1 MVAYRVASV
10 LAITVAA
17 SLRLIPL
24 AARIAVLLALSVG
37 LFPTPA
43 RAFLDPPYIT
53 PANPTVDA
61 PISVNVYGGECDLLD
76 YGIVWPPPV
85 TQEGSKITIL
95 FTGSHH
101 TDPEWC
107 IFGVGTA
114 TYPVGTYPAGT
125 YVLHVERRYASVTG
139 VWIQETL
146 GIIPFTVTGPMPAPQ
161 TEAAPAL
168 GIVGFY
174 VLLIGLMVVSTRHL
188 PWKRSQRR

>member
-1 MVAYRVASV
+1 MVACRVAPTLASPRRLIR
-10 LAITVAA
+10 LAI
-17 SLRLIPL
+17 
-24 AARIAVLLALSVG
+24 RIAALLALSVG
-37 LFPTPA
+37 LYPAPA

-53 PANPTVDA
+53 PANPSVGT

-114 TYPVGTYPAGT
+114 TYPVGTYPAGS

-139 VWIQETL
+139 VWIHEIL
-146 GIIPFTVTGPMPAPQ
+146 GIIPFTVTGPIPAQ

-168 GIVGFY
+168 GVVGVC
-174 VLLIGLMVVSTRHL
+174 VLLMGLTVVANRQL
-188 PWKRSQRR
+188 RSRLLESR